1 MFKKSR
7 AMKKKGKFDKF
18 EECDDGKITTDDYVD
33 FMCGLAFYELI
44 AIIIGIILI
53 VVLP

>member
-7 AMKKKGKFDKF
+7 AMKKKDKFD
-18 EECDDGKITTDDYVD
+18 EYDGKITTDDYVD

>member
-7 AMKKKGKFDKF
+7 AMKKKDKFDKY
-18 EECDDGKITTDDYVD
+18 DDGKITTDDYVD

>member
-1 MFKKSR
+1 
-7 AMKKKGKFDKF
+7 MKKKDKFDKF
-18 EECDDGKITTDDYVD
+18 DEYYDGKITTDDYVD